1 MLVTILV
8 IYRYL
13 LYNKGIH
20 VSPGDSTVA
29 GNYGLW
35 DTHAA
40 LQWVQANIANFGG
53 DTTRVTLFGHS
64 AGGSVVSHSVLS
76 TQMSGLFHRGLD
88 ISGSATYTQ
97 EERAASF
104 ALADYLSCG
113 AETSEEVRACLME
126 QDAEDLEF
134 WGSSMP
140 GEFGRRWVPVIDG
153 DFINEEPM
161 EAYRAGGANI
171 PDIDLITGSTIHD
184 AGGFVLRN
192 PIGLPLINNSLNVA
206 HDKEELFDY
215 IRSFVS
221 YAENSEELFQMIME
235 EYPGL
240 DAEENITRTLE
251 ATKAATDYMFET
263 ATHFEAANHAR

>member
-1 MLVTILV
+1 M
-8 IYRYL
+8 
-13 LYNKGIH
+13 
-20 VSPGDSTVA
+20 A

-53 DTTRVTLFGHS
+53 DTTRVTLFGQS

-76 TQMSGLFHRGLD
+76 PQMSGLFHRALA
-88 ISGSATYTQ
+88 ISGSASAIYSYTL

-104 ALADYLSCG
+104 ALADYFSCG

-140 GEFGRRWVPVIDG
+140 GEYDRLPNWIPVIDG
-153 DFINEEPM
+153 DFIPTDPM
-161 EAYRAGGANI
+161 QVYREGGGNI
-171 PDIDLITGSTIHD
+171 PDIDLITGNTFHD
-184 AGGFVLRN
+184 AAGFILLN
-192 PIGLPLINNSLNVA
+192 PIGLPLINNSNNLA
-206 HDKEELFDY
+206 HDKEALFAF
-215 IRSFVS
+215 IRSLIA
-221 YAENSEELFQMIME
+221 YAENGEELFQMVLE

-240 DAEENITRTLE
+240 DSEENITRTLE
-251 ATKAATDYMFET
+251 ATKAGTDFVFET
-263 ATHFEAANHAR
+263 AAHFEAASHAR